1 MNEAYDDLTKR
12 APRKLSPQKA
22 IDLQLAIKDIENAK
36 SPVEVFG
43 FDPTKTIDIN
53 DLDELEKRCL
63 DKEKAI
69 KLLIGDND
77 VQTLKGL
84 KERALDAIESIN

>member
-12 APRKLSPQKA
+12 DPRKLSPQKA
-22 IDLQLAIKDIENAK
+22 IELQLAIKDIENAK

-43 FDPTKTIDIN
+43 FNPTKTIDIN

-69 KLLIGDND
+69 KSLIGEND

-84 KERALDAIESIN
+84 KERALDAVESIN